1 MKLNAD
7 VYLHL
12 PNSASV
18 SIFKKTN
25 YLEFGNGLLGH
36 FWLFAGGLW
45 SIVVVRWWFVVACVG
60 FWWFVV
66 VACFSNYDFKERLR
80 VTASDFRRF
89 IFFVRNHFL
98 IIFLLKGLSKSL
110 LVFYYYFFF
119 GIFIVHRKKKHFFN
133 LLQSLLSSSSNSVI
147 FNRVYQMCA
156 VSWNKRAVFNI
167 SHKKSLVAVSKPC
180 FFQTIINWY

>member
-119 GIFIVHRKKKHFFN
+119 GIFIVHRKKNIFLIFFKVFY
-133 LLQSLLSSSSNSVI
+133 LLQVI
-147 FNRVYQMCA
+147 QSFSIKFTRCVQFHEIKEPFSTYRIKK
-156 VSWNKRAVFNI
+156 VSWRFPNHDF
-167 SHKKSLVAVSKPC
+167 SKL
-180 FFQTIINWY
+180 